1 IAIGPSGNLYIVD
14 SDNNRVREVTP
25 DGMIRTVAGTG
36 APGAGG
42 DGGPAVSA
50 QLNFPYGIARDA
62 AGNLYIADHG
72 NHRVRMVTATGIAL
86 DAAGNL
92 YIADSEDNRVRK
104 VAPNGVIST
113 FAGTG
118 DAGFTGDDGPAASA
132 QINGPEGIVVDTARN
147 VYISENSVNDRIRK
161 VSA

>member
-1 IAIGPSGNLYIVD
+1 MKLFFRFAPVLSFLISIPVSGLAQPLIIGTIAGTGRAGFSGDGGPATLAQLRYPKGIAIGPSGNLYIVD

-72 NHRVRMVTATGIAL
+72 NHRVRMVTADG
-86 DAAGNL
+86 
-92 YIADSEDNRVRK
+92 K
-104 VAPNGVIST
+104 IS
-113 FAGTG
+113 
-118 DAGFTGDDGPAASA
+118 
-132 QINGPEGIVVDTARN
+132 
-147 VYISENSVNDRIRK
+147 
-161 VSA
+161 